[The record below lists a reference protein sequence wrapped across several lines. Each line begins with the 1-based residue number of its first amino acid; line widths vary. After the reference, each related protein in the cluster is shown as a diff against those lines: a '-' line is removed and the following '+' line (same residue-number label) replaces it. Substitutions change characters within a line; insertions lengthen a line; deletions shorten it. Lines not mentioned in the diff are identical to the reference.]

1 MSRISYVSTL
11 SQHIPMFCWKNLYVY
26 NHLDVDMRFKEFAQL
41 TEELLKYPYSI
52 YWITMHIYIY
62 IFSIQDIQY
71 YLRYLWI
78 YYLWISMDI
87 YWITMHI
94 YIYCIYDL
102 SLPSSKKLLVTPSHL
117 LPAWNLQGSPGWKSQ
132 KIHLTKQLQKC
143 GFNHQKCDF
152 YHEKWDGSHLDN
164 ELR

>member
-52 YWITMHIYIY
+52 YWITMHRYISSVFRIYSIITDTYGYIIY
-62 IFSIQDIQY
+62 G
-71 YLRYLWI
+71 YLWI
-78 YYLWISMDI
+78 YTGLLC
-87 YWITMHI
+87 I

-102 SLPSSKKLLVTPSHL
+102 SLPSSEKLLVTPSHL

>member
-62 IFSIQDIQY
+62 LQYSGYTVLSQIPMDI
-71 YLRYLWI
+71 L
-78 YYLWISMDI
+78 SMDI
-87 YWITMHI
+87 YGYILDYYA
-94 YIYCIYDL
+94 YIYTVYMISVY
-102 SLPSSKKLLVTPSHL
+102 PVP
-117 LPAWNLQGSPGWKSQ
+117 KS
-132 KIHLTKQLQKC
+132 
-143 GFNHQKCDF
+143 
-152 YHEKWDGSHLDN
+152 YW
-164 ELR
+164 